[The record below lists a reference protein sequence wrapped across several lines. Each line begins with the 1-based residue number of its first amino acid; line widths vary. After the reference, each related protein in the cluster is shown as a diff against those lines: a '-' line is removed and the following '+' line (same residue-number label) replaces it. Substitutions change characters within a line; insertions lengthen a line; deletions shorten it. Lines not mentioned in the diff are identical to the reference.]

1 MKHNVDNDI
10 RKIFNA
16 GLDAADPKEAIKRAV
31 KLNKDRNGLLL
42 HIQEKKYDLK
52 QFKRVLVVGAGK
64 AAAPMAQAMEDLLG
78 EQLSGGVITTK
89 YGHGLSLK
97 TISMTEAGHPVPDSH
112 GLSGT
117 ERILEI
123 LKNTQETDLIF
134 CLISGGGSAL
144 MPLPV
149 AGLTLEDKQ
158 KTTQELLDCGATIH
172 EINTIRKHISAIK
185 GGKLA
190 RSASPGTLVAL
201 VLSDVIGDD
210 LDVIAS
216 GPTVPDRS
224 TFDDC
229 LDIVAKYDLSEK
241 IPFSVMEYL
250 TRGQS
255 GMEEETPKPGD
266 PLFETTAAVIIGSA
280 SLSLDAAAVTAR
292 DLGYNTLILSSCIEG
307 ETRDVAKVHVAIG
320 KEIIKSGNPVKRP
333 ACVISGGETTVTIRG
348 DGLGGRNTEFVLA
361 ATIEL
366 NGVDGITVL
375 SGGTDGTDGPT
386 DAAGAVAE
394 GKTYARALSKG
405 MKPEEYLR
413 NNDSY
418 HFFEA
423 AGGLVK
429 TGPTMTNVMDL
440 RIMLI
445 N

>member
-1 MKHNVDNDI
+1 MKRDHQKDI
-10 RKIFNA
+10 GDIFNA
-16 GLDAADPKEAIKRAV
+16 GLDAANPREAIKRAV
-31 KLNKDRNGLLL
+31 KLDEADNGLLRVRDK
-42 HIQEKKYDLK
+42 EYDLNR
-52 QFKRVLVVGAGK
+52 FKRILVVGAGK
-64 AAAPMAQAMEDLLG
+64 AAAPMAQAMEELLG
-78 EQLSGGVITTK
+78 ERLTGGVITTK

-97 TISMTEAGHPVPDSH
+97 IISVTEAGHPVPDSK
-112 GLSGT
+112 GFAGT
-117 ERILEI
+117 ERILEM
-123 LKNTQETDLIF
+123 LQGTDENDLIF

-190 RSASPGTLVAL
+190 RSAYPGTLIAL
-201 VLSDVIGDD
+201 ILSDVIGDD

-229 LDIVAKYDLSEK
+229 IGIIAKYDLSKK
-241 IPFSVMEYL
+241 IPSSVMEYL
-250 TRGQS
+250 KRGQS
-255 GMEEETPKPGD
+255 GMEEETPKPGE
-266 PLFETTAAVIIGSA
+266 PLFKKNAAVIIGSA
-280 SLSLDAAAVTAR
+280 SLSLDAAAAKAKN
-292 DLGYNTLILSSCIEG
+292 LGYNTLVLSSCIEG
-307 ETRDVAKVHVAIG
+307 ETRDVAKVHSAIG
-320 KEIIKSGNPVKRP
+320 KEVIKSGNPVRRP
-333 ACVISGGETTVTIRG
+333 ACIISGGETTVTIRG

-361 ATIEL
+361 ASIEI
-366 NGVDGITVL
+366 NAVDRITVL
-375 SGGTDGTDGPT
+375 SCGTDGTDGPT
-386 DAAGAVAE
+386 DAAGAVAD
-394 GKTYARALSKG
+394 GATYALALDKG

-418 HFFEA
+418 RFFEN

-440 RIMLI
+440 RVMLI
-445 N
+445 D

>member
-1 MKHNVDNDI
+1 MKHDHQKDI
-10 RKIFNA
+10 EDIFNA
-16 GLDAADPKEAIKRAV
+16 GLDAANPREAIKLAV
-31 KLNKDRNGLLL
+31 KLDEVDNGLLRVRDK
-42 HIQEKKYDLK
+42 EYDVNR
-52 QFKRVLVVGAGK
+52 FKRILVVGAGK
-64 AAAPMAQAMEDLLG
+64 AAAPMAQAMEELLG
-78 EQLSGGVITTK
+78 ERLTGGVITTK

-97 TISMTEAGHPVPDSH
+97 IISVTEAGHPVPDSK
-112 GLSGT
+112 GFAGT
-117 ERILEI
+117 ERILEM
-123 LKNTQETDLIF
+123 LQGTDKNDLIF

-190 RSASPGTLVAL
+190 RSAYPGTLIAL
-201 VLSDVIGDD
+201 ILSDVIGDD

-229 LDIVAKYDLSEK
+229 IGIIAKYDLSKK
-241 IPFSVMEYL
+241 IPSSVMEYL
-250 TRGQS
+250 NRGQS
-255 GMEEETPKPGD
+255 GMEEETPKPGE
-266 PLFETTAAVIIGSA
+266 PLFEKTAAVIIGSA
-280 SLSLDAAAVTAR
+280 SLSLDAAAAKAKN
-292 DLGYNTLILSSCIEG
+292 LGYNTLFLSSFIEG
-307 ETRDVAKVHVAIG
+307 ETRDVAKVHAAIG
-320 KEIIKSGNPVKRP
+320 KEVIKSGNPVRRP
-333 ACVISGGETTVTIRG
+333 ACIISGGETTVTIRG

-361 ATIEL
+361 ASIEI

-375 SGGTDGTDGPT
+375 SCGTDGTDGPT
-386 DAAGAVAE
+386 DAAGAVAD
-394 GKTYARALSKG
+394 GATYALALDKG

-418 HFFEA
+418 RFFEN

-440 RIMLI
+440 RVMLI
-445 N
+445 D